1 MLKNSIKIIP
11 KNEEEKL
18 TPKKSAK
25 SGEKRITVSEDT
37 FKSEHDNI
45 SGRLS
50 EESEIIWTGS
60 DKYTSKLVKPYIKS
74 MF

>member
-18 TPKKSAK
+18 SPKKSAE

-37 FKSEHDNI
+37 FKSEQDNI

-50 EESEIIWTGS
+50 EESEI
-60 DKYTSKLVKPYIKS
+60 
-74 MF
+74 M